1 MNKVTNL
8 ELLYN
13 CAAASSPSD
22 VLPTS
27 HKVRNCA
34 LRLYSSEDIV
44 ERSRTWIE
52 LNRPNKRG
60 NGRVNAPRPPI
71 APSGDRVDQISEP
84 LAHVHTV
91 DTWTVSE
98 CDLAEAAYAHVWAVA
113 AELRAL
119 GEEEDGRLAAE
130 ISNIAKSALVRASPA
145 SAQKKS
151 LPPHIDWM
159 NKVAQKTSAA
169 ILDGF
174 LQQHQQRRAQREPKG
189 KVISTLFISPRY
201 ASYNAERYKK
211 FSVCVNAP
219 LSRLSRGKM
228 WCVPFQ

>member
-34 LRLYSSEDIV
+34 LRLYSSEDIL

-52 LNRPNKRG
+52 FNRLNKRG
-60 NGRVNAPRPPI
+60 NGRVKAHRPPL
-71 APSGDRVDQISEP
+71 APSGDRVDKLSAP

-98 CDLAEAAYAHVWAVA
+98 CHLAEAAYAHVWAVA
-113 AELRAL
+113 AELQAL

-130 ISNIAKSALVRASPA
+130 SSARAKSAPVRASPA
-145 SAQKKS
+145 SALKKS

-174 LQQHQQRRAQREPKG
+174 LQHQQRRAQREPKG

-201 ASYNAERYKK
+201 ASYNAERHKK